1 MWQFFKPCDMQD
13 GWVAG
18 EIYVGFIHT

>member
-1 MWQFFKPCDMQD
+1 MQD

-18 EIYVGFIHT
+18 EIYSYVGFIHT